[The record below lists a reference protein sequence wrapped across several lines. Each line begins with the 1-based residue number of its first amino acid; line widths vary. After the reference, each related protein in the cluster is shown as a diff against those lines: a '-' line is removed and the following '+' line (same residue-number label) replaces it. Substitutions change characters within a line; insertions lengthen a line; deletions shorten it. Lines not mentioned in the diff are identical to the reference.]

1 MERMPLWQIAL
12 RRLEMPVPRFL
23 TLYVAPIVA
32 ATFVLSIA
40 LVYLTGGLADGAL
53 FSGFTGIFLVIL
65 LTAMSSL
72 AAVAFPIMEV
82 QRSATLIEE
91 EMHMFITRMGILS
104 IGEVGAQS
112 IFDILKQMRDYGE
125 LASEVKRIETLVD
138 KWHTSLPEAA
148 RIVAH
153 QSPSPLWSDFL
164 DRMAFSI
171 EAGQPIDEFMRSEQ
185 ETVAEQYNTLYDTRL
200 ESVDTLKEIYV
211 SLTTA
216 GLFGLVIAGI
226 HLVLFEVGGLND
238 TPIEVASR
246 LRYLLLASLMF
257 LFIQAGAVF
266 AFRATIPKD
275 ATFARDEMD
284 TPFRINFRRSFLL
297 SGGVTLCLLTLAI
310 LTLYWTWDLITSQWD
325 RYGLIFIA
333 IPFTPML
340 IPALMARREENQIQ
354 RRDETY
360 PDFIRALGGTAQ
372 ARSAEPS
379 ATIKALRGIDF
390 GMLDNSIDR
399 LEKRLST
406 RIDSDRAWDYF
417 TADTNSAVISRYTRI
432 YIEGSQSSGQP
443 AETAEMVSR
452 SVGNLLSLRIR
463 RSLSANSMW
472 GVALGLLISSVA
484 SLNVTT
490 AIVLQLGEAIAGVA
504 SGLVDTDVNALTEFG
519 AGIALPVME
528 DASFVDENIRMFKII
543 ISLLILMQVVAVSSI
558 ATRLRWYA
566 DKCTWTDDSAHLDCR
581 TRLVLHRRHARPS
594 KQHLQLMTVWED
606 SYSFSSKSASCKP
619 PCLRQPPPLLTN
631 HQPRL

>member
-1 MERMPLWQIAL
+1 MERMPIWQIAL
-12 RRLEMPVPRFL
+12 RRLEMPVSRFL
-23 TLYVAPIVA
+23 TIYVAPIVFV
-32 ATFVLSIA
+32 TF
-40 LVYLTGGLADGAL
+40 LVGIFFVALTGGLAEGAL
-53 FSGFTGIFLVIL
+53 FSGITGVLFVVM
-65 LTAMSSL
+65 LTLMAGV
-72 AAVAFPIMEV
+72 AAIAFPLLEV
-82 QRSATLIEE
+82 QRSATLIEA

-104 IGEVGAQS
+104 IGEVAAQS

-125 LASEVKRIETLVD
+125 LASEVQRIETLVD

-171 EAGQPIDEFMRSEQ
+171 EAGQPIDDFMRAEQ
-185 ETVAEQYNTLYDTRL
+185 ETIAEQYNTLYDTRL

-211 SLTTA
+211 SLVTA

-226 HLVLFEVGGLND
+226 HLVLFEVGSSDD

-246 LRYLLLASLMF
+246 LRFLLLASLMF
-257 LFIQAGAVF
+257 LFIQVGAVF

-275 ATFARDEMD
+275 LTFARDELD
-284 TPFRINFRRSFLL
+284 TPFRINFLRSLII
-297 SGGVTLCLLTLAI
+297 SSVVTLALVILATLTLI
-310 LTLYWTWDLITSQWD
+310 WVWDDLTSQWD
-325 RYGLIFIA
+325 KYGLLFVA
-333 IPFTPML
+333 LPFSPLL
-340 IPALMARREENQIQ
+340 IPAAMVRREENQIQ

-432 YIEGSQSSGQP
+432 YLEGAQSSGKP

-452 SVGNLLSLRIR
+452 SVGNLLSLRNR
-463 RSLSANSMW
+463 RSLSANTMW

-490 AIVLQLGEAIAGVA
+490 SIVLQLGEAIAGVA
-504 SGLVDTDVNALTEFG
+504 SGLTDTDVGALSDFG
-519 AGIALPVME
+519 GGVALPVME
-528 DASFVDENIRMFKII
+528 DASSVDDNIRMLKLI
-543 ISLLILMQVVAVSSI
+543 ISLLILMQVIAVSSI
-558 ATRLRWYA
+558 ATRLRGGTRTSA
-566 DKCTWTDDSAHLDCR
+566 IGQMIQLTWIAGLASFVTAI
-581 TRLVLHRRHARPS
+581 VL
-594 KQHLQLMTVWED
+594 E
-606 SYSFSSKSASCKP
+606 SASSIFSV
-619 PCLRQPPPLLTN
+619 
-631 HQPRL
+631 

>member
-1 MERMPLWQIAL
+1 MERMPIWHIAL
-12 RRLEMPVPRFL
+12 RRLEMPVSRFL
-23 TLYVAPIVA
+23 GLYVTPVVVASFLAGIVIVA
-32 ATFVLSIA
+32 M
-40 LVYLTGGLADGAL
+40 TGGLAEGAL
-53 FSGFTGIFLVIL
+53 FAGVTGVLFVFMLALMALV
-65 LTAMSSL
+65 TAI
-72 AAVAFPIMEV
+72 AFPVLEV
-82 QRSATLIEE
+82 QRSATLIEA

-185 ETVAEQYNTLYDTRL
+185 ETIAEQYNTLYDTRL

-211 SLTTA
+211 SLVTA

-226 HLVLFEVGGLND
+226 HLVLFEVGGVDD
-238 TPIEVASR
+238 TPIEIASR
-246 LRYLLLASLMF
+246 LRFLLLASMVF
-257 LFIQAGAVF
+257 LFIQIGAVF

-275 ATFARDEMD
+275 LTFARDELD
-284 TPFRINFRRSFLL
+284 TPFRINFRRSLLL
-297 SGGVTLCLLTLAI
+297 SGAITIGLLVLATFTLIWVWDTL
-310 LTLYWTWDLITSQWD
+310 TSQWD
-325 RYGLIFIA
+325 KYGLLFVAVPFSPLLVPA
-333 IPFTPML
+333 IMV
-340 IPALMARREENQIQ
+340 RREESQIQ

-432 YIEGSQSSGQP
+432 YIEGSQSSGKP

-452 SVGNLLSLRIR
+452 SVGNLLSLRNR
-463 RSLSANSMW
+463 RALSANTMW

-490 AIVLQLGEAIAGVA
+490 AIVLQLGDAIAGVA
-504 SGLVDTDVNALTEFG
+504 SGLVDTDVSALSDFG
-519 AGIALPVME
+519 GGVALPVME
-528 DASFVDENIRMFKII
+528 DASSVDDNIRMFKII
-543 ISLLILMQVVAVSSI
+543 ISILILMQVIAVSSI
-558 ATRLRWYA
+558 ATRLRGGTRTSA
-566 DKCTWTDDSAHLDCR
+566 VGQMIQLTWVAGLASLFTA
-581 TRLVLHRRHARPS
+581 VLLERATS
-594 KQHLQLMTVWED
+594 L
-606 SYSFSSKSASCKP
+606 FSV
-619 PCLRQPPPLLTN
+619 
-631 HQPRL
+631 

>member
-1 MERMPLWQIAL
+1 MERMPIWHIAL
-12 RRLEMPVPRFL
+12 RRLEMPMGRFL
-23 TLYVAPIVA
+23 ALYVLPIA
-32 ATFVLSIA
+32 IFTFIFSII
-40 LVYLTGGLADGAL
+40 LVFVTGGLGEGAL
-53 FSGFTGIFLVIL
+53 FSGVTGILLIL
-65 LTAMSSL
+65 LLTTMASL
-72 AAVAFPIMEV
+72 AAVGFPILEV
-82 QRSATLIEE
+82 QRSATLIEA

-125 LASEVKRIETLVD
+125 LATEVQRIETLVD

-148 RIVAH
+148 RIVAQ

-164 DRMAFSI
+164 SRMAFSI

-185 ETVAEQYNTLYDTRL
+185 ETIAEQYNTLYDTRL

-211 SLTTA
+211 SLVTA

-226 HLVLFEVGGLND
+226 HLVLFEVGSGDD

-246 LRYLLLASLMF
+246 LRFLLLASLMF
-257 LFIQAGAVF
+257 AFIQLGAVF

-275 ATFARDEMD
+275 LTFARDEMD
-284 TPFRINFRRSFLL
+284 TPFRINFRRSLL
-297 SGGVTLCLLTLAI
+297 ISSAVALVLVTTSVLTLI
-310 LTLYWTWDLITSQWD
+310 WVFEELTSQWD
-325 RYGLIFIA
+325 KYGLLFIA
-333 IPFTPML
+333 IPLSPLL
-340 IPALMARREENQIQ
+340 IPSMMIRREENQIQ

-372 ARSAEPS
+372 ARSSEPS

-443 AETAEMVSR
+443 AATAEMVSR
-452 SVGNLLSLRIR
+452 SVGNLLSLRNR
-463 RSLSANSMW
+463 RALSANTMW

-484 SLNVTT
+484 ALNVTT
-490 AIVLQLGEAIAGVA
+490 AIVLQLGESIAGVA
-504 SGLVDTDVNALTEFG
+504 SGLTETDVSALSNFG
-519 AGIALPVME
+519 AGVALPVME
-528 DASFVDENIRMFKII
+528 DASSVDDNIRMFKII
-543 ISLLILMQVVAVSSI
+543 ISLLILMQVIAVSSI
-558 ATRLRWYA
+558 ATRLRGGTRSSA
-566 DKCTWTDDSAHLDCR
+566 VGQMILLTWVSGLASLLTAVML
-581 TRLVLHRRHARPS
+581 
-594 KQHLQLMTVWED
+594 E
-606 SYSFSSKSASCKP
+606 SASGVFGS
-619 PCLRQPPPLLTN
+619 
-631 HQPRL
+631 

>member
-1 MERMPLWQIAL
+1 MERMPIWHIAL
-12 RRLEMPVPRFL
+12 RRLEMPIGRFL
-23 TLYVAPIVA
+23 ALYVAPIVG
-32 ATFVLSIA
+32 ATFLIA
-40 LVYLTGGLADGAL
+40 IFLVFITGGLGEGAL
-53 FSGFTGIFLVIL
+53 FAGFTGVLFVIMLTLMSL
-65 LTAMSSL
+65 LAS
-72 AAVAFPIMEV
+72 VAFPVLEV
-82 QRSATLIEE
+82 QRSATLIEA

-125 LASEVKRIETLVD
+125 LASEVKRIETLVE

-185 ETVAEQYNTLYDTRL
+185 ETIAEQYNTLYDTRL

-226 HLVLFEVGGLND
+226 HLVLFEVGGAND
-238 TPIEVASR
+238 TPIEIASR
-246 LRYLLLASLMF
+246 LRFLLLASLVF
-257 LFIQAGAVF
+257 LFIQVGAVF

-275 ATFARDEMD
+275 QTFARDEMD
-284 TPFRINFRRSFLL
+284 TPFRINFRRSLLL
-297 SGGVTLCLLTLAI
+297 SGVVTIALVVLAVLTLIWVWDA
-310 LTLYWTWDLITSQWD
+310 LTSEWDK
-325 RYGLIFIA
+325 YGLLFIA
-333 IPFTPML
+333 VPFSPLL
-340 IPALMARREENQIQ
+340 IPAFLVRREENQIQ

-432 YIEGSQSSGQP
+432 YIEGSQSSGKP

-452 SVGNLLSLRIR
+452 SVGNLLSLRNR
-463 RSLSANSMW
+463 RSLSANTMW

-504 SGLVDTDVNALTEFG
+504 SGLVDTDVSALSDFG
-519 AGIALPVME
+519 GGIALPVME
-528 DASFVDENIRMFKII
+528 DASSVDDNIRMFKII
-543 ISLLILMQVVAVSSI
+543 ISILIVMQVVAVSSI
-558 ATRLRWYA
+558 ATRLRGGTRTSA
-566 DKCTWTDDSAHLDCR
+566 IGQMVQLTWVAGLASLFTAV
-581 TRLVLHRRHARPS
+581 VLQGAS
-594 KQHLQLMTVWED
+594 
-606 SYSFSSKSASCKP
+606 SIFSV
-619 PCLRQPPPLLTN
+619 
-631 HQPRL
+631 

>member
-1 MERMPLWQIAL
+1 MERMPIWQIAL
-12 RRLEMPVPRFL
+12 RRMEMPIGRFL
-23 TLYVAPIVA
+23 GLYVAPIVSV
-32 ATFVLSIA
+32 TFLIGVA
-40 LVYLTGGLADGAL
+40 LVALTGGLAEGAL
-53 FSGFTGIFLVIL
+53 FSGITGVLFVLM
-65 LTAMSSL
+65 LTGMAGL
-72 AAVAFPIMEV
+72 AAVAFPVLEV
-82 QRSATLIEE
+82 QRSANLVEA

-148 RIVAH
+148 RIVAQ

-185 ETVAEQYNTLYDTRL
+185 ETIAEQYNTLYDTRL

-211 SLTTA
+211 SLVTA

-226 HLVLFEVGGLND
+226 HLVLFEVGSDND

-246 LRYLLLASLMF
+246 LRFLLLASLVF
-257 LFIQAGAVF
+257 LFIQIGAVF

-275 ATFARDEMD
+275 LTFARDELD
-284 TPFRINFRRSFLL
+284 TPFRINFRRSFILSSVVTSALL
-297 SGGVTLCLLTLAI
+297 VLATLTL
-310 LTLYWTWDLITSQWD
+310 LWVWDDLTSQWD
-325 RYGLIFIA
+325 KYGLLFIA
-333 IPFTPML
+333 VPFSPLL
-340 IPALMARREENQIQ
+340 IPAVLVRREESQIQ

-432 YIEGSQSSGQP
+432 YIEGSQSSGKP

-452 SVGNLLSLRIR
+452 SVGNLLSLRNR
-463 RSLSANSMW
+463 RALSANTMW

-490 AIVLQLGEAIAGVA
+490 AIVLQLGDAIAGVA
-504 SGLVDTDVNALTEFG
+504 TGLVDTDVSTLSEFG
-519 AGIALPVME
+519 GGVALPVME
-528 DASFVDENIRMFKII
+528 DASAVEDNIRMFKII
-543 ISLLILMQVVAVSSI
+543 ISILILMQVVAVSSI
-558 ATRLRWYA
+558 ATRLRGGTKTSA
-566 DKCTWTDDSAHLDCR
+566 VGQMIQLTWIAGLASLFTA
-581 TRLVLHRRHARPS
+581 VLLERAS
-594 KQHLQLMTVWED
+594 
-606 SYSFSSKSASCKP
+606 SIFSV
-619 PCLRQPPPLLTN
+619 
-631 HQPRL
+631 

>member
-1 MERMPLWQIAL
+1 MERMPIWHIAL
-12 RRLEMPVPRFL
+12 RRLEMPMGRFL
-23 TLYVAPIVA
+23 ALYVLPVA
-32 ATFVLSIA
+32 IFTFIFSII
-40 LVYLTGGLADGAL
+40 LVFATGGLGEGAL
-53 FSGFTGIFLVIL
+53 FSGVTGILLIL
-65 LTAMSSL
+65 LLTTMASL
-72 AAVAFPIMEV
+72 AAVGFPILEV
-82 QRSATLIEE
+82 QRSATLIEA

-125 LASEVKRIETLVD
+125 LATEVQRIETLVD

-148 RIVAH
+148 RIVAQ

-164 DRMAFSI
+164 SRMAFSI
-171 EAGQPIDEFMRSEQ
+171 EAGQPIDQFMRSEQ
-185 ETVAEQYNTLYDTRL
+185 ETIAEQYNTLYDTRL

-211 SLTTA
+211 SLVTA

-226 HLVLFEVGGLND
+226 HLVLFEVGSGDD

-246 LRYLLLASLMF
+246 LRFLLLASLMF
-257 LFIQAGAVF
+257 AFIQLGAVF

-275 ATFARDEMD
+275 LTFARDEMD
-284 TPFRINFRRSFLL
+284 TPFRINFRRSLL
-297 SGGVTLCLLTLAI
+297 ASSVVALVLVTTSVLTLI
-310 LTLYWTWDLITSQWD
+310 WVFEELTSQWD
-325 RYGLIFIA
+325 KYGLLFIA
-333 IPFTPML
+333 IPLSPLL
-340 IPALMARREENQIQ
+340 IPSMMIRREENQIQ

-372 ARSAEPS
+372 ARSSEPS

-443 AETAEMVSR
+443 AATAEMVSR
-452 SVGNLLSLRIR
+452 SVGNLLSLRNR
-463 RSLSANSMW
+463 RALSANTMW

-484 SLNVTT
+484 ALNVTT
-490 AIVLQLGEAIAGVA
+490 AIVLQLGESIAGVA
-504 SGLVDTDVNALTEFG
+504 SGLTETDVSALSNFG
-519 AGIALPVME
+519 AGVALPVME
-528 DASFVDENIRMFKII
+528 DASSVDDNIRLFKII
-543 ISLLILMQVVAVSSI
+543 ISLLILMQVIAVSSI
-558 ATRLRWYA
+558 ATRLRGGPRSRA
-566 DKCTWTDDSAHLDCR
+566 VGQMILLTWVSGLASLLTAVML
-581 TRLVLHRRHARPS
+581 
-594 KQHLQLMTVWED
+594 E
-606 SYSFSSKSASCKP
+606 SASGVFGS
-619 PCLRQPPPLLTN
+619 
-631 HQPRL
+631 

>member
-1 MERMPLWQIAL
+1 MERMPIWQLAI
-12 RRLEMPVPRFL
+12 RRLEMPVSRFL
-23 TLYVAPIVA
+23 ALYVAPVVGV
-32 ATFVLSIA
+32 TFFLGFF
-40 LVYLTGGLADGAL
+40 LVFLTGGLAEGAL
-53 FSGFTGIFLVIL
+53 FSGITGVLFVML
-65 LTAMSSL
+65 LTLMAAV
-72 AAVAFPIMEV
+72 AAVAFPVLEV
-82 QRSATLIEE
+82 QRSATLIEA

-125 LASEVKRIETLVD
+125 LASEVQRIETLVD

-171 EAGQPIDEFMRSEQ
+171 EAGQPIDDFMRSEQ
-185 ETVAEQYNTLYDTRL
+185 ETIAEQYNTLYDTRL

-211 SLTTA
+211 SLVTA

-226 HLVLFEVGGLND
+226 HLILFEVGGVDD

-246 LRYLLLASLMF
+246 LRFLLLASLMF
-257 LFIQAGAVF
+257 LFIQVGAVF

-275 ATFARDEMD
+275 QTFARDELD
-284 TPFRINFRRSFLL
+284 TPFRINFLRSLIM
-297 SGGVTLCLLTLAI
+297 SSVVTLALLILSLLTLI
-310 LTLYWTWDLITSQWD
+310 WVWEDLTSQWD
-325 RYGLIFIA
+325 KYGLLFMA
-333 IPFTPML
+333 VPFSPLL
-340 IPALMARREENQIQ
+340 IPAALVRREESQIQ

-432 YIEGSQSSGQP
+432 YIEGSQSSGKP

-452 SVGNLLSLRIR
+452 SVGNLLSLRNR
-463 RSLSANSMW
+463 RSLSANTMW

-504 SGLVDTDVNALTEFG
+504 SGLTETDVGALADYG
-519 AGIALPVME
+519 GGVALPVME
-528 DASFVDENIRMFKII
+528 DASTVGENIRMLKII

-558 ATRLRWYA
+558 ATRLRGGTRTSA
-566 DKCTWTDDSAHLDCR
+566 IGQMIQLTWIAGVASFATA
-581 TRLVLHRRHARPS
+581 VLLEGAS
-594 KQHLQLMTVWED
+594 
-606 SYSFSSKSASCKP
+606 SIFSV
-619 PCLRQPPPLLTN
+619 
-631 HQPRL
+631 

>member
-1 MERMPLWQIAL
+1 MERMPIWEIAL
-12 RRLEMPVPRFL
+12 RRLEMPVSRFL
-23 TLYVAPIVA
+23 TVYVAPIVFV
-32 ATFVLSIA
+32 TFLIA
-40 LVYLTGGLADGAL
+40 IFVVFLTGGLAEGAL
-53 FSGFTGIFLVIL
+53 FSGITGVLFVVM
-65 LTAMSSL
+65 LTLMAGV
-72 AAVAFPIMEV
+72 AAIAFPLLEV
-82 QRSATLIEE
+82 QRSATLIEA

-125 LASEVKRIETLVD
+125 LASEVQRIETLVD

-171 EAGQPIDEFMRSEQ
+171 EAGQPIDDFMRSEQ
-185 ETVAEQYNTLYDTRL
+185 ETIAEQYNTLYDTRL

-211 SLTTA
+211 SLVTA

-226 HLVLFEVGGLND
+226 HLVLFEVGSSDD

-246 LRYLLLASLMF
+246 LRFLLLASLMF
-257 LFIQAGAVF
+257 LFIQVGAVF

-275 ATFARDEMD
+275 LTFARDELD
-284 TPFRINFRRSFLL
+284 TPFRINFLRSLII
-297 SGGVTLCLLTLAI
+297 SSVVTLALVILATLTLI
-310 LTLYWTWDLITSQWD
+310 WVWDDLTSQWD
-325 RYGLIFIA
+325 KYGLLFVVL
-333 IPFTPML
+333 PFSPLL
-340 IPALMARREENQIQ
+340 IPAAMVRREENQIQ

-432 YIEGSQSSGQP
+432 YLEGAQSSGKP

-452 SVGNLLSLRIR
+452 SVGNLLSLRNR
-463 RSLSANSMW
+463 RSLSANTMW

-504 SGLVDTDVNALTEFG
+504 NGLVDTDVSTLSDFG
-519 AGIALPVME
+519 GGVALPVME
-528 DASFVDENIRMFKII
+528 DASSVDDNIRMFKII
-543 ISLLILMQVVAVSSI
+543 ISILILMQVVAVSSI
-558 ATRLRWYA
+558 ATRLRGGTKTSA
-566 DKCTWTDDSAHLDCR
+566 IGQMIQLTWIAGLASWFTA
-581 TRLVLHRRHARPS
+581 VLLERAS
-594 KQHLQLMTVWED
+594 
-606 SYSFSSKSASCKP
+606 SIFSV
-619 PCLRQPPPLLTN
+619 
-631 HQPRL
+631 